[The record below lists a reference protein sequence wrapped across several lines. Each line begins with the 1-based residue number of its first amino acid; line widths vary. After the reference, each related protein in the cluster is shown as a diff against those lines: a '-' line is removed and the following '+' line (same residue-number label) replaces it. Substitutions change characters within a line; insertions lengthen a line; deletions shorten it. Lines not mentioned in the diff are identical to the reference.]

1 MNLQDTKHI
10 LLSWIATNSHSRATT
25 AALNSWLYGKS
36 KLHRKAMYVVVLDR
50 HLVELTKTL
59 EESHARN

>member
-1 MNLQDTKHI
+1 MNLAEKHI
-10 LLSWIATNSHSRATT
+10 FIAWIAHTSCTRATT

-50 HLVELTKTL
+50 SLVELAKQM
-59 EESHARN
+59 EQ